1 MLQEEGI
8 GCGGLGCL
16 SKQAATTLASLV
28 NISSVSREHVMPYMQ
43 LHYDLRKMCANCF
56 ASLVQ
61 MDSLRDKLER
71 TANEITRTV
80 NKYLSSLD
88 ECTAQRQLVQDAS
101 QSLRILQQQEWAD
114 KMSDNLSAIS
124 ETIATERQ
132 KSMTAVKQVESLR
145 DELLSL
151 QETTKIAMEAMLNS
165 HRKIEAALSNGKAC
179 SQQDRKPF
187 TFKPRASMIQEVP
200 AADRQPGKGFETS
213 MQDSLEGILPSMSAC
228 QFSPVVSTQE
238 SPLEDSTRI
247 ENLVDGVNSA
257 CHHEV
262 PSHDLRWDKTSK
274 T

>member
-1 MLQEEGI
+1 M
-8 GCGGLGCL
+8 
-16 SKQAATTLASLV
+16 
-28 NISSVSREHVMPYMQ
+28 SV
-43 LHYDLRKMCANCF
+43 K
-56 ASLVQ
+56 
-61 MDSLRDKLER
+61 MDSLREKLEK

-114 KMSDNLSAIS
+114 KLSDNLSAIS

-132 KSMTAVKQVESLR
+132 KSITAVKQVDSLR
-145 DELLSL
+145 DSLLSL

-179 SQQDRKPF
+179 SHPDRKPF
-187 TFKPRASMIQEVP
+187 VLRSSASMINDMP
-200 AADRQPGKGFETS
+200 ITDREPGKGFESS
-213 MQDSLEGILPSMSAC
+213 MQDSLECILPSMSAC
-228 QFSPVVSTQE
+228 QFSPVVSTQG

-262 PSHDLRWDKTSK
+262 PSHDLRWAKTSK

>member
-1 MLQEEGI
+1 
-8 GCGGLGCL
+8 
-16 SKQAATTLASLV
+16 
-28 NISSVSREHVMPYMQ
+28 
-43 LHYDLRKMCANCF
+43 
-56 ASLVQ
+56 
-61 MDSLRDKLER
+61 MDSLREKLEK

-124 ETIATERQ
+124 ETIAVERQ

-179 SQQDRKPF
+179 SQQERKPF
-187 TFKPRASMIQEVP
+187 MLKSAASSLGLQEPSGDVGN
-200 AADRQPGKGFETS
+200 RQPGKGFESS
-213 MQDSLEGILPSMSAC
+213 MQDSLECILPSMSAC
-228 QFSPVVSTQE
+228 QFSPVVSTQG

-257 CHHEV
+257 CHHQV
-262 PSHDLRWDKTSK
+262 PSHDLRWEKPRHK
-274 T
+274 K